1 MPRCYIDI
9 SDGNCS
15 HIDSEGVELA
25 GAGYVRQ
32 PAGGGWRGAEM
43 DDLRRWPAFLHLAK
57 RTGLVDRTAKRAS
70 REPVMTT
77 TNFAAELTVRA
88 KEKGP
93 IVVGLAGAG
102 QMGTDIVVQ
111 VGPMPGMRIG
121 A

>member
-43 DDLRRWPAFLHLAK
+43 
-57 RTGLVDRTAKRAS
+57 AS
-70 REPVMTT
+70 RKD
-77 TNFAAELTVRA
+77 A
-88 KEKGP
+88 KLLSIGIHNRP
-93 IVVGLAGAG
+93 SFLGF
-102 QMGTDIVVQ
+102 
-111 VGPMPGMRIG
+111 MRWT
-121 A
+121 

>member
-43 DDLRRWPAFLHLAK
+43 
-57 RTGLVDRTAKRAS
+57 AS
-70 REPVMTT
+70 RKGFEP
-77 TNFAAELTVRA
+77 LTY
-88 KEKGP
+88 
-93 IVVGLAGAG
+93 GLGNRCSILLSYRDTGAVTRFPPVQG
-102 QMGTDIVVQ
+102 QS
-111 VGPMPGMRIG
+111 
-121 A
+121 

>member
-43 DDLRRWPAFLHLAK
+43 ASRKGLRTAFEINALAK
-57 RTGLVDRTAKRAS
+57 GSPSYVARMFPWLADRLVIRPTSSSIASSCASSHAVTTARTKFQRRCG
-70 REPVMTT
+70 
-77 TNFAAELTVRA
+77 
-88 KEKGP
+88 
-93 IVVGLAGAG
+93 
-102 QMGTDIVVQ
+102 
-111 VGPMPGMRIG
+111 
-121 A
+121 